1 MGTASGQMISV
12 SFCQCQQVRFPLFPS
27 MLNHPLFSLSSSH
40 HTCLIYFQ
48 AVLVAWPVPW
58 CSSPY
63 QNIVIYLFI
72 FKSHDFTSYSGG
84 GVLNHTYFSLCQLGD
99 FFVKRKT
106 QVNLFVMDLLALC
119 SGPMLS
125 SQPRRW
131 TWKYLSQAPPLAQV
145 KFRGSPTWKLSFL
158 FEKERRRSSP
168 MGYAMKLKI
177 PKTTGKVIVAS
188 PTFLVALGKVST
200 VVSQFFFYFTFLTT

>member
-1 MGTASGQMISV
+1 MPTSA
-12 SFCQCQQVRFPLFPS
+12 FPS
-27 MLNHPLFSLSSSH
+27 FSINAQPPVVLFVIQSSYMFNIFPGCFGSLTRPLMFLPIS
-40 HTCLIYFQ
+40 
-48 AVLVAWPVPW
+48 
-58 CSSPY
+58 
-63 QNIVIYLFI
+63 NIVIYLFI

-106 QVNLFVMDLLALC
+106 QVNQFVMDLLALC

-177 PKTTGKVIVAS
+177 PKTAGKVIVAS

-200 VVSQFFFYFTFLTT
+200 VVSQKLFF